1 MREEIITYRK
11 CCTNQRLSYSRF
23 KALSID
29 HFNKSFNIV
38 FVGHFLEN
46 SSKSSF
52 KDYVQKTNP
61 ELF

>member
-29 HFNKSFNIV
+29 HFIKSFNIV

-46 SSKSSF
+46 FS
-52 KDYVQKTNP
+52 
-61 ELF
+61 